1 MIIGCGNRPPGAR
14 VVGGVDAQP
23 HSWPW
28 QISLRVNGRH
38 ICGGSLIK
46 PDWVVT
52 AAHCVDR
59 NKNPSGYTV
68 VVGAHVRTGNTAVQE
83 TFNLKQLIS
92 HEGFSMRHLRNDIA
106 LLQLDRPATLSSKVN
121 LVCLPQKGTKVAP
134 GSKCFITGWGRT
146 IGGGAAAN
154 ALQQAELPVVAH
166 DTCSRV
172 NSRLAPVDEAT
183 MVCAGSGIAN
193 QAGGCQGDSGGP
205 FVCEENGKWVLRGA
219 VSWGNGM
226 CTTDYYTVFARV
238 SNFIDWIN
246 QKMSGGG
253 GSRAAAV
260 AEVVNEHARCR

>member
-1 MIIGCGNRPPGAR
+1 MLVLDFDIFTLCLNE
-14 VVGGVDAQP
+14 
-23 HSWPW
+23 SN
-28 QISLRVNGRH
+28 IS
-38 ICGGSLIK
+38 STTLI
-46 PDWVVT
+46 
-52 AAHCVDR
+52 
-59 NKNPSGYTV
+59 
-68 VVGAHVRTGNTAVQE
+68 
-83 TFNLKQLIS
+83 
-92 HEGFSMRHLRNDIA
+92 
-106 LLQLDRPATLSSKVN
+106 LLLLLFAMS
-121 LVCLPQKGTKVAP
+121 
-134 GSKCFITGWGRT
+134 GWGRT

-253 GSRAAAV
+253 GGSSGGGGGSGRDV
-260 AEVVNEHARCR
+260 LYFVLFCTFFSISLFY